1 MSFLRR
7 VHDLFRARVKVH
19 IDLVRDLAVVVRV
32 SVVVRVLHQV
42 VELRV
47 LPRARLIEIS
57 VA

>member
-7 VHDLFRARVKVH
+7 VHDLLQALVKVH

-32 SVVVRVLHQV
+32 SVVVLVLHQV
-42 VELRV
+42 ADLRA

>member
-7 VHDLFRARVKVH
+7 GHDLFRVRVKVH

-32 SVVVRVLHQV
+32 SVVVLVLHQV
-42 VELRV
+42 ADLRA
-47 LPRARLIEIS
+47 LPRARLIETS

>member
-1 MSFLRR
+1 MSFPLR

-32 SVVVRVLHQV
+32 LVVVLVLHQV
-42 VELRV
+42 ADLRA
-47 LPRARLIEIS
+47 LPRARLIETS